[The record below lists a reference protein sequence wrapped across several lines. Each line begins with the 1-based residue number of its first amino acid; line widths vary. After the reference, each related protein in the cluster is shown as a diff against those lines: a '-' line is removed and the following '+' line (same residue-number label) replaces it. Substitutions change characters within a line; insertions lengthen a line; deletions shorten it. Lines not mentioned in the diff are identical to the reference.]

1 MSVHFWNIKPTE
13 EENLGNFAMNSEM
26 EPIPSKT
33 LCLAF
38 IEEAKWDDYE
48 GEEYISLRW
57 KVLQPAEYK
66 NRVIFQ
72 KIKVYDKDDKKADK
86 AKRML
91 LAIDFNA
98 KGGLASS
105 GKIPTTEMLQ
115 SKLCNKPMSIMVM
128 VWSMENSQTG
138 EMKKG
143 NWISAVS
150 PKNADQPT
158 RVVPVAVETVSM
170 PDEDEVE
177 MPF

>member
-1 MSVHFWNIKPTE
+1 MSKQFWNITTTE
-13 EENLGNFAMNSEM
+13 DDNIGNYAMTVEM

-48 GEEYISLRW
+48 GDEYISLRW

-66 NRVIFQ
+66 NRVVFQ
-72 KIKVYDKDDKKADK
+72 KIKVHDNDSKKADK

-91 LAIDFNA
+91 MAIDFNA
-98 KGGLASS
+98 KGGLATS

-115 SKLCNKPMSIMVM
+115 SKLCNKPMTIMVM
-128 VWSMENSQTG
+128 EWAMENQQTN
-138 EMKKG
+138 EMRKG

-150 PKNADQPT
+150 PKNADQPSKVIPLT
-158 RVVPVAVETVSM
+158 VEEIPMS
-170 PDEDEVE
+170 DEDEDE
-177 MPF
+177 LGF